1 MSYNFETEEPMKVL
15 GIIAE
20 LNPFHN
26 GHKYFIEEAKKST
39 GCDCVIAIMS
49 GNYVQRGMPAIYD
62 KFTRCKMALSYGV
75 DLVLEL
81 PTLFS
86 TSSAELFAKS
96 AVCALMHT
104 GVITNLCFGGE
115 NNDLSAFLQYSR
127 LFIDEPPIFQE
138 KLNQGL
144 KSGLS
149 FPAARK
155 KAAVSYLEQHNN
167 FTAASFLDTPNNI
180 LGVEYMKALLSFSS
194 TIKPSVVKRKESAH
208 HSLSLSNPIVSASAL
223 RNLISEQNDLQQLAP
238 FVPEKV
244 LEILNHTSYYS
255 TDIKALEQALLYKL
269 LTEED
274 FSSYLDCSPMLSDKI
289 NNYKYQYTKYD
300 SFLASLK
307 SKDITMTRLQ
317 RMLLHILLNIKESD
331 YLQMKDSG
339 FITYL
344 RPLGLKRSSSAL
356 IKAIKKNSDLPYL
369 EHPKDYKKLLSQ
381 DNAKQFEKELFAAH
395 LYKKFSTTTTP
406 FVHEFQQSL
415 ILQ

>member
-1 MSYNFETEEPMKVL
+1 
-15 GIIAE
+15 
-20 LNPFHN
+20 
-26 GHKYFIEEAKKST
+26 
-39 GCDCVIAIMS
+39 
-49 GNYVQRGMPAIYD
+49 
-62 KFTRCKMALSYGV
+62 
-75 DLVLEL
+75 
-81 PTLFS
+81 
-86 TSSAELFAKS
+86 
-96 AVCALMHT
+96 MHT

-155 KAAVSYLEQHNN
+155 KAAVFYLEQHNN
-167 FTAASFLDTPNNI
+167 FTASSFLDTPNNI

-194 TIKPSVVKRKESAH
+194 NIKPSVVKRKESAH
-208 HSLSLSNPIVSASAL
+208 HSLSLSNSIVSASAL
-223 RNLISEQNDLQQLAP
+223 RNLINEQNDLQQLAP

-356 IKAIKKNSDLPYL
+356 IKALKKNSDLPYL